1 MWYLFPEG
9 YVWFPSPFFGGA
21 GETGDLQT
29 RECLSEDLEA
39 IYRYSMIY
47 IYIYICV
54 CVLGYDH
61 MHAAC
66 CKNTY
71 LVQYQIKSRN
81 HYKTEISFIHRAY
94 ISAIYLYNSNLGAK
108 ANKVSMAT
116 NCWPSVRFMVMFY
129 VGEATARHWQ
139 LGQSLHL
146 PQSFT
151 CSTTVVDRQT
161 GL

>member
-1 MWYLFPEG
+1 M
-9 YVWFPSPFFGGA
+9 
-21 GETGDLQT
+21 
-29 RECLSEDLEA
+29 
-39 IYRYSMIY
+39 
-47 IYIYICV
+47 CV

-151 CSTTVVDRQT
+151 RSTTVVDRQT